1 MEARL
6 KESLNAIFKPRSV
19 AIIGASNNVNR
30 WGYSTVRN
38 MLLAGY
44 RHGLYPIN
52 PNESEI
58 QGIKCYARLDDVPEP
73 VDLAIIVVN
82 TSLISDVIDDCAKN
96 KVKGGIVITA
106 GFAEISSE
114 GAALQEKLTQKSK
127 AAGFHFI
134 GPNCWG
140 IWSSEGNV
148 NTVFGKDMQFRKGP
162 ITFLSQSGTLGEYF
176 YNGAAENGFGA
187 SKFISCGNQ
196 SCIEFNDLLEYLG
209 DDPTTEV
216 IAAYVEDVKDGR
228 RFLNIARAITPHK
241 PILLFKAG
249 SSDASARAVK
259 SHTASMAG
267 NDRVFDAACRQA
279 GVLRFDDFMEMFR
292 VAYALCYQPL
302 PKSNRIGVIS
312 PGGGFCVTTAEICSK
327 MGMELPE
334 MSPEAQKQLLAQ
346 MTDFAPPPLNPI
358 DSIGRKHMSAY
369 QEIIE
374 IVAGQDYIDGII
386 MTPRITQFE
395 RRLRPDKMVR
405 GIELAERAAL
415 VPEKFG
421 IPMICANEHEL
432 AGPMFEIYKRHNIP
446 FYDNPMD
453 CAKVMK
459 GLVAY
464 GTWKRK
470 WQAQQA

>member
-1 MEARL
+1 MDDCL
-6 KESLNAIFKPRSV
+6 IQSLDAIFKPRSV
-19 AIIGASNNVNR
+19 AIVGASNSVYR
-30 WGYSTVRN
+30 WGYSTLRN

-44 RHGLYPIN
+44 RHALYPIN

-58 QGIKCYARLDDVPEP
+58 QGVKCYPSLDKVPEP

-82 TSLISDVIDDCAKN
+82 TSLISNVIDDCIKN
-96 KVKGGIVITA
+96 GVKGGIIITA

-114 GAALQEKLTQKSK
+114 GAELQKRLTEKSK

-148 NTVFGKDMQFRKGP
+148 NTVFGSGMQFKKGP

-196 SCIEFNDLLEYLG
+196 ACIDFNDLLEYLG
-209 DDPTTEV
+209 NNPTTEV
-216 IAAYVEDVKDGR
+216 ITAYVEDVKDGR
-228 RFLNIARAITPHK
+228 RFLEIARRITPYK

-249 SSDASARAVK
+249 SSDASARAVM

-267 NDRVFDAACRQA
+267 DDHIFDAACRQA
-279 GVLRFDDFMEMFR
+279 GVLRFNDFMEMFR
-292 VAYALCYQPL
+292 VAYGLCYQPL
-302 PKSNRIGVIS
+302 PKSNRIGVVS
-312 PGGGFCVTTAEICSK
+312 PGGGFCVTTAEICSQ

-334 MSPEAQKQLLAQ
+334 MSLEAQKELLAQ
-346 MTDFAPPPLNPI
+346 MNDFAPPPLNPI
-358 DSIGRKHMSAY
+358 DSIARKHMSAY
-369 QEIIE
+369 QEILE
-374 IVAGQDYIDGII
+374 IVAKQDYIDGII
-386 MTPRITQFE
+386 MTPRLAQFE
-395 RRLRPDKMVR
+395 RRLRPDKMIR
-405 GIELAERAAL
+405 GIELAEKAAQI
-415 VPEKFG
+415 PEKYG
-421 IPMICANEHEL
+421 IPLICANEHEL
-432 AGPMFEIYKRHNIP
+432 EGPMFEIFKRHNIP

-459 GLVAY
+459 GLVRY
-464 GTWKRK
+464 GAWKRSLR
-470 WQAQQA
+470 AL